1 MKIHRV
7 KSVTLKLIY
16 KVLPKV
22 NSRCNLNESSREEI
36 VVLNF
41 DSLGDN
47 ILFSSVIKSVR
58 KSYPN
63 ARIYLVIKRTN
74 IELYADCSELNEV
87 KAPKIIEFFGIQL
100 QDLLTKIW
108 VYFWLLFRFKGTV
121 SKVIGPSWLM
131 FDNQNDISNNFY
143 QRICPRDLDLMSEL
157 DWKVINN
164 SHQVL
169 RMTGISR
176 IYGVHCSETT
186 LSHWLRSA
194 PIHEEPKTVD
204 KKIVIAVG
212 AGHPNR
218 QYGTNN
224 LGILIHEIKNA
235 KKFRE
240 VFIVGLSKNVFEY
253 ERLTKFL
260 NLEPWIINLVDKQ
273 NLAET
278 LDVIQ
283 NSDVC
288 ISNDSG
294 IAHLAS
300 TVRKPVLVI
309 SSHAQNM
316 KPWHLH
322 SPERYHPWNTPHV
335 VLQPKS
341 SLPGCEKTCIAS
353 TPHCIDQISPTEIIQ
368 ALAIV
373 ISRKEKKLID
383 TEENNLS

>member
-1 MKIHRV
+1 MKIHRA
-7 KSVTLKLIY
+7 KSVILKLIY

-22 NSRCNLNESSREEI
+22 NSKYDSSKSSREEI
-36 VVLNF
+36 VILNF

-74 IELYADCSELNEV
+74 IELYANCPELNEV
-87 KAPKIIEFFGIQL
+87 KIPKVIDFFGIQL
-100 QDLLTKIW
+100 QDISTKIW
-108 VYFWLLFRFKGTV
+108 VYFWLLFRFKGKV

-143 QRICPRDLDLMSEL
+143 QRICPRDLAFMSES
-157 DWKVINN
+157 DWKVVNN

-169 RMTGISR
+169 RMACIAR
-176 IYGVHCSETT
+176 IYGVEQSETT
-186 LSHWLRSA
+186 LSNWLKSTQ
-194 PIHEEPKTVD
+194 IKEEPKTKD
-204 KKIVIAVG
+204 KKIVIALG

-224 LGILIHEIKNA
+224 LGILVRAIKDT
-235 KKFRE
+235 KEFRE
-240 VFIVGLSKNVFEY
+240 IFIVGLSKNVFEY

-316 KPWHLH
+316 KPWYLH

-373 ISRKEKKLID
+373 ISRKEKNLID